1 MIKKL
6 KEDIS
11 TRIAAGE
18 VIERPVSVAKEML
31 ENSLDAG
38 AKSVTIHTLDG
49 GKLSFVIEDDGCGMS
64 FDELPLAIERYA
76 TSKINTLDDLENI
89 STLGYRGEALASVA
103 AISKI
108 EIITRQ
114 KNDDEGSIL
123 KATAGQISLHKKT
136 SATKGT
142 RIQIDDMFF
151 NLPARRKFLKTG
163 TAELRRIASVVN
175 DYALLHYDKTFRLY
189 EGTKKILEYFP
200 VKTQEEALLRRIGEE
215 TKIYSADFSFANVT
229 VKMWY
234 NPLSDS
240 KKVVINLFVLGRRV
254 QDAGIR
260 AAITTAGVG
269 NGEWLVLVECNP
281 RDIDVNVHPT
291 KEEIR
296 FRRSGDVFKAVY
308 TCAKHIFA
316 RRHAMEGLGAAE
328 EVSPKIETLASQID
342 TSSRDKQF
350 FVSNAPTNYDYSN
363 MGWQATHKTKPLDTP
378 QNKAEETKNSTMF
391 ESEVRLE
398 LEDNNTSTNKKFLGQ
413 LSSGFLVFDFPHSMA
428 IMDPHAAHE
437 RILFEQICAD
447 FKDGVKTQN
456 LTIPQVMPEAVAAN
470 AKLYEAELAR
480 LGFLTKGEAIV
491 AVPVIRGKGHM
502 SPVEMLR
509 STVAGIESEQD
520 PTKRDREVWWRM
532 ARMACRDAVKL
543 GQKFLE
549 EEALELLSK
558 LEQCEN
564 PFTCPHG
571 RPTLL
576 IFEEEKLRGW
586 FER

>member
-38 AKSVTIHTLDG
+38 ATSVTIRTLDG

-76 TSKINTLDDLENI
+76 TSKISTLDDLENI

-114 KNDDEGSIL
+114 EGSDEGSIL

-136 SATKGT
+136 SAPKGT

-200 VKTQEEALLRRIGEE
+200 VKTQEEALSRRIGEE
-215 TKIYSADFSFANVT
+215 TKIYSADYSFANIR

-234 NPLSDS
+234 NPLPDS
-240 KKVVINLFVLGRRV
+240 KKVVLNLFVLGRRV
-254 QDAGIR
+254 QDAGVR

-269 NGEWLVLVECNP
+269 NGEWLILIECNP

-328 EVSPKIETLASQID
+328 EVSPKIEALASQID
-342 TSSRDKQF
+342 TKDSDKQF
-350 FVSNAPTNYDYSN
+350 FVSNAPNFDYSN
-363 MGWQATHKTKPLDTP
+363 SGWQVTHKTKPSEL
-378 QNKAEETKNSTMF
+378 QAKAEGIKNNTLFEGETK
-391 ESEVRLE
+391 LE
-398 LEDNNTSTNKKFLGQ
+398 LDDKEASDGKKFLGQ

-437 RILFEQICAD
+437 RILFEQICSD

-456 LTIPQVMPEAVAAN
+456 LTIPQIMPETVATN
-470 AKLYEAELAR
+470 AKLYKAELVR
-480 LGFLTKGEAIV
+480 LGFLTKNDAIV

-509 STVAGIESEQD
+509 STIAGIESEQD

-543 GQKFLE
+543 GQKFLAD
-549 EEALELLSK
+549 EALELLAK

>member
-1 MIKKL
+1 MIHRL

-18 VIERPVSVAKEML
+18 VIERPVSIAKELL

-38 AKSVTIHTLDG
+38 ANSITIRTLDG

-64 FDELPLAIERYA
+64 HEELPLAIERYA
-76 TSKINTLDDLENI
+76 TSKISNLSDLENI

-114 KNDDEGSIL
+114 EGSEEGSIL
-123 KATAGQISLHKKT
+123 KATAGKVTMHERT
-136 SATKGT
+136 NATKGT
-142 RIQIDDMFF
+142 RIQIDDIFF

-163 TAELRRIASVVN
+163 TAELRRIATIVN
-175 DYALLHYDKTFRLY
+175 DYALLHYEKTFRLY

-200 VKTQEEALLRRIGEE
+200 VKSQEEAMARRIGQDS
-215 TKIYSADFSFANVT
+215 KIYASSFTFANVT
-229 VKMWY
+229 VNMWY
-234 NPLSDS
+234 NPLPDA
-240 KKVVINLFVLGRRV
+240 KKIVINLFVLGRRV
-254 QDAGIR
+254 EDAGVR

-269 NGEWLVLVECNP
+269 NGEWLVLIESNP

-316 RRHAMEGLGAAE
+316 RRHAMEGLGAGN
-328 EVSPKIETLASQID
+328 VTPQIEMLARQMPSND
-342 TSSRDKQF
+342 RKGEF
-350 FVSNAPTNYDYSN
+350 FTSNAPSGIDYSN
-363 MGWQATHKTKPLDTP
+363 MGWQAIHKTKPST
-378 QNKAEETKNSTMF
+378 QEARGQTSAKTVFEAEST
-391 ESEVRLE
+391 LE
-398 LEDNNTSTNKKFLGQ
+398 LEEADNGKRFLGQ

-437 RILFEQICAD
+437 RILFEQICSD

-456 LTIPQVMPEAVAAN
+456 LAIPQVMPEAVAAN
-470 AKLYEAELAR
+470 AKLYEKELSR
-480 LGFLTKGEAIV
+480 LGFQIKNDAIV

-502 SPVEMLR
+502 SPVEMIR

-549 EEALELLSK
+549 SEAQELLSR
-558 LEQCEN
+558 LEQCQD

-576 IFEEEKLRGW
+576 VFEEEKLRAW

>member
-38 AKSVTIHTLDG
+38 ATSVTIRTLDG

-76 TSKINTLDDLENI
+76 TSKISTLDDLENI

-114 KNDDEGSIL
+114 EGSDEGSIL

-136 SATKGT
+136 SAPKGT

-163 TAELRRIASVVN
+163 SAELRRIVSVVN

-200 VKTQEEALLRRIGEE
+200 VKTQEEALSRRIGEE
-215 TKIYSADFSFANVT
+215 TKIYSADYSFANIK

-234 NPLSDS
+234 NPLPDS
-240 KKVVINLFVLGRRV
+240 KKVVLNLFVLGRRV
-254 QDAGIR
+254 QDAGVR

-269 NGEWLVLVECNP
+269 NGEWLILIECNP

-328 EVSPKIETLASQID
+328 EVSPKIEALASQID
-342 TSSRDKQF
+342 TKNSDKQF
-350 FVSNAPTNYDYSN
+350 FVSNAPNFDYSN
-363 MGWQATHKTKPLDTP
+363 SGWQVTHKTKPSEP
-378 QNKAEETKNSTMF
+378 QAKAEGIKNNTLFEGETK
-391 ESEVRLE
+391 LE
-398 LEDNNTSTNKKFLGQ
+398 LDDKEASDGKKFLGQ

-437 RILFEQICAD
+437 RILFEQICSD

-456 LTIPQVMPEAVAAN
+456 LTIPQIMPETVAIN
-470 AKLYEAELAR
+470 AKLYSEELVR
-480 LGFLTKGEAIV
+480 LGFLTKNDAIV

-509 STVAGIESEQD
+509 STIAGIESEQD

-543 GQKFLE
+543 GQKFLAD
-549 EEALELLSK
+549 EALELLAK

>member
-1 MIKKL
+1 MIHRL

-18 VIERPVSVAKEML
+18 VIERPVSIAKELL

-38 AKSVTIHTLDG
+38 ANSITIRTLDG

-64 FDELPLAIERYA
+64 HEELPLAIERYA
-76 TSKINTLDDLENI
+76 TSKISKLSDLENI

-114 KNDDEGSIL
+114 EGSKEGSIL
-123 KATAGQISLHKKT
+123 KATAGRVTMHEKT
-136 SATKGT
+136 NATKGT
-142 RIQIDDMFF
+142 RIQIDDIFF

-163 TAELRRIASVVN
+163 TAELRRIATIVN
-175 DYALLHYDKTFRLY
+175 DYALLHYEKTFRLY

-200 VKTQEEALLRRIGEE
+200 VKSQEEAMVRKIGEDS
-215 TKIYSADFSFANVT
+215 KIYASSFTFANVT
-229 VKMWY
+229 VNMWY
-234 NPLSDS
+234 NPLPDA
-240 KKVVINLFVLGRRV
+240 KKIVINLFVLGRRV
-254 QDAGIR
+254 EDAGVR

-269 NGEWLVLVECNP
+269 NGEWLVLIECNP

-316 RRHAMEGLGAAE
+316 RRHAMEGLGAGN
-328 EVSPKIETLASQID
+328 VTPQIELLARQMPSD
-342 TSSRDKQF
+342 DRKGEF
-350 FVSNAPTNYDYSN
+350 FTSNAPSGVDYSN
-363 MGWQATHKTKPLDTP
+363 MGWQAIHKTKPTT
-378 QNKAEETKNSTMF
+378 QEARAETCAKTVF
-391 ESEVRLE
+391 EAEGTLE
-398 LEDNNTSTNKKFLGQ
+398 LEEEDSGKRFLGQ

-437 RILFEQICAD
+437 RILFEQICSD

-456 LTIPQVMPEAVAAN
+456 LAIPQVMPEAVAAN
-470 AKLYEAELAR
+470 AKLYEKELSR
-480 LGFLTKGEAIV
+480 LGFQIKNDAIV

-502 SPVEMLR
+502 SPVEMIR
-509 STVAGIESEQD
+509 STVAGITSEQD

-549 EEALELLSK
+549 SEAQELLSR
-558 LEQCEN
+558 LEKCQD

-576 IFEEEKLRGW
+576 VFEEEKLRAW

>member
-18 VIERPVSVAKEML
+18 VIERPVSVAKELL

-38 AKSVTIHTLDG
+38 ATSVTIRTLDG
-49 GKLSFVIEDDGCGMS
+49 GKLSFVIEDNGCGMS

-76 TSKINTLDDLENI
+76 TSKISTLDDLENI

-114 KNDDEGSIL
+114 EGSDEGSIL
-123 KATAGQISLHKKT
+123 KAIAGQISLHKKT
-136 SATKGT
+136 SAPKGT

-151 NLPARRKFLKTG
+151 NLPARRKFLKAG

-200 VKTQEEALLRRIGEE
+200 VKTQEEALFRRIGEE
-215 TKIYSADFSFANVT
+215 TKVYSADFSFANIK

-234 NPLSDS
+234 NPLPDS
-240 KKVVINLFVLGRRV
+240 KKVVLNLFVLGRRV
-254 QDAGIR
+254 QDAGVR

-269 NGEWLVLVECNP
+269 NGEWLVLIECNA

-328 EVSPKIETLASQID
+328 EISPKIETLASQIETRD
-342 TSSRDKQF
+342 SDKQF
-350 FVSNAPTNYDYSN
+350 FVSNAPNFDYSN
-363 MGWQATHKTKPLDTP
+363 SGWQVTHKTKPGE
-378 QNKAEETKNSTMF
+378 QQSKAENTKSYATF
-391 ESEVRLE
+391 ESETKLE
-398 LEDNNTSTNKKFLGQ
+398 LDDKEASTSKKFLGQ

-437 RILFEQICAD
+437 RILFEQICSD

-456 LTIPQVMPEAVAAN
+456 LTIPQIMPETVATN
-470 AKLYEAELAR
+470 AKLYGAELAR
-480 LGFLTKGEAIV
+480 LGFLTKNEAIV

-509 STVAGIESEQD
+509 STIAGIESEQD

-549 EEALELLSK
+549 DEALELLAK